1 MASRSMYEVED
12 VVATLFH
19 GLQTKQHLLVIQAA
33 KELQNS
39 LEDELLVNVV
49 IMAWLLCDPYTC
61 PLLTPPSTET
71 VYTCLCELMDQF
83 PSQLPK
89 YVPQRSVS
97 TPLVV
102 HYSSKDEQN
111 AALKA
116 AVQTCFEKKYAKQC
130 IRILTMLLHKDPDHM
145 KRVFETQGIAN
156 TYLDLFD
163 RIMYTPLAERL
174 VQHLVIQRMF
184 SSPPSINKY
193 NQKYYEIWTT
203 TKQGLHARSFQIPF
217 HGLAQWNIIPKLHN
231 RIQNALFPEA
241 IMDKNASLF
250 WQNANIPSKESSD
263 EDSLETWYNTHFPD
277 DIPDEWSR
285 DEIEK
290 SHVYILPEKQ
300 PKPDHDWQPA
310 FLLCWS

>member
-12 VVATLFH
+12 VVATLLYA
-19 GLQTKQHLLVIQAA
+19 LQTKQHLLAIQAA

-39 LEDELLVNVV
+39 QEDELLVNVV

-61 PLLTPPSTET
+61 PWLTSPSA

-89 YVPQRSVS
+89 YIPQRSVS
-97 TPLVV
+97 TPLVI
-102 HYSSKDEQN
+102 HYSSTEMQN
-111 AALKA
+111 AALESAIK
-116 AVQTCFEKKYAKQC
+116 TCFEKKYAKQC
-130 IRILTMLLHKDPDHM
+130 IRILTMLLHKDPNYM

-184 SSPPSINKY
+184 PSPVSTNKY
-193 NQKYYEIWTT
+193 NQKYSAIWMNESRH
-203 TKQGLHARSFQIPF
+203 GIAARSFQIPF
-217 HGLAQWNIIPKLHN
+217 NGLAQWNIIPKLHN

-263 EDSLETWYNTHFPD
+263 EDLESWYSIHFPD

>member
-1 MASRSMYEVED
+1 MYEVED

-19 GLQTKQHLLVIQAA
+19 GLQTKQHSLVIQAD

-39 LEDELLVNVV
+39 QEDELLINVV
-49 IMAWLLCDPYTC
+49 IMAWLLCNPYTC
-61 PLLTPPSTET
+61 PWLTPPSAET

-102 HYSSKDEQN
+102 HYSSTDKQN
-111 AALKA
+111 AALEA
-116 AVQTCFEKKYAKQC
+116 AVQTCFEKKYDKQC
-130 IRILTMLLHKDPDHM
+130 ISILTMLLHKDPNHM

-184 SSPPSINKY
+184 SSPPSTNKY
-193 NQKYYEIWTT
+193 IKKYGEIWTT
-203 TKQGLHARSFQIPF
+203 SRQGLYARSFQIPF
-217 HGLAQWNIIPKLHN
+217 HALAHWNIMPKLHN

-241 IMDKNASLF
+241 IIDKNASVY
-250 WQNANIPSKESSD
+250 WQNANMSSKAHD
-263 EDSLETWYNTHFPD
+263 EDLESWYTKHFPD

-300 PKPDHDWQPA
+300 QKSQKPDHDWQPA

>member
-1 MASRSMYEVED
+1 MYEVED

-19 GLQTKQHLLVIQAA
+19 GLQTKQHLLVIQTA

-39 LEDELLVNVV
+39 QEDELLVNVV

-61 PLLTPPSTET
+61 SLSTPPSTET
-71 VYTCLCELMDQF
+71 VYTCLCELIDQF

-89 YVPQRSVS
+89 YEKQRSVS
-97 TPLVV
+97 TPLIV
-102 HYSSKDEQN
+102 HYSSTDKQN
-111 AALKA
+111 AALDA

-130 IRILTMLLHKDPDHM
+130 IRILTMLLHKDPNHM
-145 KRVFETQGIAN
+145 KHVFETQGISN

-184 SSPPSINKY
+184 ASPVSTNKY
-193 NQKYYEIWTT
+193 NQKYSSIWMDAY
-203 TKQGLHARSFQIPF
+203 KQGISARSFQIPF
-217 HGLAQWNIIPKLHN
+217 HALAQWNIMPKLQN
-231 RIQNALFPEA
+231 RIQNTLLPDA
-241 IMDKNASLF
+241 IMDKNASLY
-250 WQNANIPSKESSD
+250 WQNSNMSYKTLDNDLEI
-263 EDSLETWYNTHFPD
+263 ETWYTTHFPD

-290 SHVYILPEKQ
+290 SHVYIPPEKQ
-300 PKPDHDWQPA
+300 QKSQKPDNDWQPA